1 MRIWTTLSPCFVRA
15 APERSIVQIS
25 DRINLSFATA
35 LVVDDNVQALELM
48 CSVLNAFG
56 LKQIT
61 RAEGGTAAM
70 ELIQRQSFDL
80 VVTDAQMPQ
89 VDGYELVRWMR
100 QLPGDAVRMTPALVT
115 TAHTRR
121 PDVARARDCGA
132 NFIVAKPISPKVI
145 LERLYWIG
153 KGTRPFVIC
162 DAYVGPDRRFRQAG
176 PPVEFPDGRRDSDL
190 GGEVSSIAGEN
201 LTQDELSAVVA
212 PQRAEL

>member
-1 MRIWTTLSPCFVRA
+1 MQTR
-15 APERSIVQIS
+15 
-25 DRINLSFATA
+25 DRVNLKFATA
-35 LVVDDNVQALELM
+35 LVVDDNPQALELM

-56 LKQIT
+56 MKQIT
-61 RAEGGTAAM
+61 RADTGAAAQ
-70 ELIQRQSFDL
+70 ELMQRHTYDL
-80 VVTDAQMPQ
+80 VITDAQMPEI
-89 VDGYELVRWMR
+89 DGYDLVHWIRH
-100 QLPGDAVRMTPALVT
+100 LPGEAARMTPALVT

-162 DAYVGPDRRFRQAG
+162 DAYVGPDRRFRQSG
-176 PPVEFPDGRRDSDL
+176 PPADFPDGRRESDL
-190 GGEVSSIAGEN
+190 AGDVSSVAGEN

-212 PQRAEL
+212 PQRVQL